1 LTVAVSRLTG
11 SATQSSAKL
20 TWTEAQ
26 A

>member
-1 LTVAVSRLTG
+1 LTIAVARLTG
-11 SATQSSAKL
+11 NTTLTSAKL